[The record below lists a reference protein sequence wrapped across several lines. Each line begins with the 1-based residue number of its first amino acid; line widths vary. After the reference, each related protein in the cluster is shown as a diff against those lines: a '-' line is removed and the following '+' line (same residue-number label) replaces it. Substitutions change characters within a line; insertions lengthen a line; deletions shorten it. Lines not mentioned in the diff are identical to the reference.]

1 MQDGN
6 AVLNGTDQGLGRD
19 ELKSRLDDSKKRWE
33 EVKRNTEK
41 RSSEIDELYPKSKSF
56 YDNAV
61 TFSCWLMNAEKL
73 KESLANVE
81 LTAEKDVI
89 AQRDLHIQVFVTLCL
104 LLSPGSICMSRIL
117 TMMDACDTSHTP
129 IAHDPF

>member
-1 MQDGN
+1 MAQQQPVYDRIMQDGN
-6 AVLNGTDQGLGRD
+6 AVLNATDQGPGCE
-19 ELKSRLDDSKKRWE
+19 ELKTRLDNSKKRWE

-56 YDNAV
+56 CEDAV

-89 AQRDLHIQVFVTLCL
+89 AQRDLHIQVNCCCCCL
-104 LLSPGSICMSRIL
+104 PLSAEHICMSRI
-117 TMMDACDTSHTP
+117 
-129 IAHDPF
+129 